1 MVMTERTRKKT
12 RQTTPRPRRKPAARE
27 GNNVS
32 VQQLQSEIDQKVVQL
47 TESNRQLKRK
57 IFDLYTIFEISR
69 NFNAVL
75 KFQTL
80 LDSFIFTCLGQVG
93 ASKGAIF
100 LRRDASTERLYLV
113 KAKGSGAFP
122 PENLGI
128 DPDSRLLTYLAGV
141 NRPVPIGEL
150 ISDACTPDELAI
162 LGDFQSGLAVP
173 LIYQT
178 RLIGLLLLADKISGR
193 QFTMDDTEF
202 LSILAN
208 QIAVAIENARL
219 YEGEKMAAMQLRNLQ
234 QQLLQS
240 ERMAALGEMSAK
252 IAHEVNN
259 PLGIIKNYLLLIRR
273 TADEKPDAIKH
284 VGVVEQEIDR
294 IAGIVRQLLDF
305 HRPKPPVFNRVNL
318 KSVILDVLELMD
330 RPLSSNGIEV
340 VTTIAPDLPDI
351 LGTSDNLKQV
361 FLNLVINARD
371 AMPEGGR
378 LEIAARV
385 ENDLVRIA
393 VCDTGPGIAPEIQSR
408 IFDPFFTTK
417 EPGQGTG
424 LGLSVC
430 YGIIKYHN
438 GSISFRN
445 TEHGG
450 CFEIHLPVMRKGLE
464 RDSVG

>member
-1 MVMTERTRKKT
+1 MLMTERTRKKT
-12 RQTTPRPRRKPAARE
+12 GQTTRPPRRKAASTPD
-27 GNNVS
+27 VAI
-32 VQQLQSEIDQKVVQL
+32 QQLQTEIDLKVVQL

-100 LRRDASTERLYLV
+100 LQRDASSEKLHLV
-113 KAKGSGAFP
+113 KAKGSGEFP
-122 PENLGI
+122 SETTGINPE
-128 DPDSRLLTYLAGV
+128 SKLLAYLAGV
-141 NRPVPIGEL
+141 NRPVPTGDL
-150 ISDACTPDELAI
+150 ISDICTSDELEI

-193 QFTMDDTEF
+193 KFTMDDIEF

-219 YEGEKMAAMQLRNLQ
+219 YEGEKMAATQLRNLQ
-234 QQLLQS
+234 QQLVQT
-240 ERMAALGEMSAK
+240 ERLAALGEMSAK

-273 TADEKPDAIKH
+273 TAEEKPEAIKH
-284 VGVVEQEIDR
+284 VGIVEQEIDR

-305 HRPKPPVFNRVNL
+305 HRPKPPVFSRVNL
-318 KSVILDVLELMD
+318 KSLVTDVLELME
-330 RPLSSNGIEV
+330 RPLSSNNIHVE
-340 VTTIAPDLPDI
+340 TKFPPDLPEV
-351 LGTSDNLKQV
+351 LGARDNLKQV
-361 FLNLVINARD
+361 LLNLVINARD

-378 LEIAARV
+378 LEICAGT
-385 ENDLVRIA
+385 ENGMVRIT

-430 YGIIKYHN
+430 YGIVKYHN

-450 CFEIHLPVMRKGLE
+450 CFEIHLPLIRKGLE
-464 RDSVG
+464 RDPVD